1 MIADM
6 KEPIRIHINPE
17 LLIKEDID
25 RVLMSKYDV
34 FYRRLVEYILN
45 KIEDQPETELIAI
58 LVDDEGVEYEM
69 NLPEQGYSKSL
80 SKAMEYF
87 LLIEEYETCDLI
99 KQIKKQL

>member
-1 MIADM
+1 MTADM

-17 LLIKEDID
+17 RLLREDID
-25 RVLMSKYDV
+25 KLLMSKYDI

-45 KIEDQPETELIAI
+45 KVEGQPETDLIAI
-58 LVDDEGVEYEM
+58 LVDEEDTEYEM
-69 NLPEQGYSKSL
+69 ALPESGYKKSL
-80 SKAMEYF
+80 NKALDYF

>member
-25 RVLMSKYDV
+25 RMLMSKYDV
-34 FYRRLVEYILN
+34 FYRRLVEYVLN
-45 KIEDQPETELIAI
+45 KIEGQPETDLIAI

-80 SKAMEYF
+80 NKAMEYF

>member
-25 RVLMSKYDV
+25 RMLMSKYDV
-34 FYRRLVEYILN
+34 FYRRLVEYVLN
-45 KIEDQPETELIAI
+45 KIEGQPETDLIAI
-58 LVDDEGVEYEM
+58 LVDEEGVEYEM
-69 NLPEQGYSKSL
+69 NLPEQGYNKSL
-80 SKAMEYF
+80 NKAMEYF

>member
-25 RVLMSKYDV
+25 RMLMSKYDV
-34 FYRRLVEYILN
+34 FYRRLVEYVLN
-45 KIEDQPETELIAI
+45 KIEGQPETDLIAI
-58 LVDDEGVEYEM
+58 LVDEEGVEYEM

-80 SKAMEYF
+80 NKAMEYF

>member
-1 MIADM
+1 MTDM

-25 RVLMSKYDV
+25 RMLMSKYDV
-34 FYRRLVEYILN
+34 FYRRLVEYVLN
-45 KIEDQPETELIAI
+45 KIEGQPESDLIAI
-58 LVDDEGVEYEM
+58 LVDEEGVEYEM

-80 SKAMEYF
+80 TKAMEYF

-99 KQIKKQL
+99 KQIKKNL

>member
-25 RVLMSKYDV
+25 RMLMSKYDV
-34 FYRRLVEYILN
+34 FYRRLVEYVLN
-45 KIEDQPETELIAI
+45 KIEGQPETNLIAI

-80 SKAMEYF
+80 NKAMEYF